1 MISTSVKPCL
11 EQRFDKARLI
21 TRDRILEIRD
31 FATVIKV
38 PLAVSVDATI
48 FADSKSNLKP
58 NI

>member
-11 EQRFDKARLI
+11 EQRFGKARLI
-21 TRDRILEIRD
+21 TRDRMLEIRD

-48 FADSKSNLKP
+48 FLLILNRT
-58 NI
+58 